1 MKMMVL
7 YHSKTGNTEKM
18 AKVIAEGMER
28 VDGVAAKVCP
38 IEEVDEEWAAESR
51 CIVLGSPIYVS
62 SVCAAVKDWLDGPCK
77 NASLPESSAEPLRQR
92 IMYTAAAT
100 WESA

>member
-28 VDGVAAKVCP
+28 VDGVAA
-38 IEEVDEEWAAESR
+38 
-51 CIVLGSPIYVS
+51 
-62 SVCAAVKDWLDGPCK
+62 
-77 NASLPESSAEPLRQR
+77 
-92 IMYTAAAT
+92 
-100 WESA
+100 